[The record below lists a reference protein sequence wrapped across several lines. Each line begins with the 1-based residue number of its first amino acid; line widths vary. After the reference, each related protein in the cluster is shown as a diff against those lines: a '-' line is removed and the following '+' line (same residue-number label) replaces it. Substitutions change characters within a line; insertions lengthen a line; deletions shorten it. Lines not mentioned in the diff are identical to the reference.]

1 MSPRLLPLALAAFIA
16 APASLALAQPVPP
29 QPPRI
34 VVLGE
39 GESAIA
45 PDMALLSLGVMREAS
60 TAREALDAANAAM
73 AAVIAAMKAS
83 GVADRD
89 LQTSG
94 LQINPRYTYT
104 NKPDGTQEAAL
115 VGYQVANTL
124 SVRLRD
130 IEKTGEVIDKAVTLG
145 VNQNTGISF
154 SNEDPSK
161 ALMDARRKA
170 VEDAVAKARLLS
182 DAAGVELGRVIE
194 ISDQNYAAPP
204 VPMAEKAYARAADA
218 VPIAAGENAYKV
230 QVTVTFELR

>member
-1 MSPRLLPLALAAFIA
+1 MSPRLLPLALAACLA
-16 APASLALAQPVPP
+16 ASATTAFAQQAP

-34 VVLGE
+34 VVVGE

-45 PDMALLSLGVMREAS
+45 PDMALLSLGVMREAA
-60 TAREALDAANAAM
+60 TAREALDGANAAM

-89 LQTSG
+89 LQTAG
-94 LQINPRYTYT
+94 LQISPRYIYT

-115 VGYQVANTL
+115 AGYQVANTL

-154 SNEDPSK
+154 TNDDPSK
-161 ALMDARRKA
+161 ALTEARKKA
-170 VEDAVAKARLLS
+170 VEDAVAKARTLS
-182 DAAGVELGRVIE
+182 EAAGVTLGRVIE
-194 ISDQNYAAPP
+194 INDQNFS
-204 VPMAEKAYARAADA
+204 VSPMPIAEKAYARAADA
-218 VPIAAGENAYKV
+218 VPIAAGENAYRV

>member
-1 MSPRLLPLALAAFIA
+1 MSPRLLPLALAACLA
-16 APASLALAQPVPP
+16 ASATTAFAQQAP

-34 VVLGE
+34 VVVGE
-39 GESAIA
+39 GESAVA
-45 PDMALLSLGVMREAS
+45 PDMALLSLGVMREAA
-60 TAREALDAANAAM
+60 TAREALDGANAAM

-89 LQTSG
+89 LQTAG
-94 LQINPRYTYT
+94 LQISPRYTYT

-115 VGYQVANTL
+115 AGYQVANTL

-154 SNEDPSK
+154 TNDDPSK
-161 ALMDARRKA
+161 ALTEARRKA
-170 VEDAVAKARLLS
+170 VEDAVAKARTLS
-182 DAAGVELGRVIE
+182 EAAGVTLGRVLE
-194 ISDQNYAAPP
+194 INDQN
-204 VPMAEKAYARAADA
+204 VSVSPMPIAEKAYARAADA
-218 VPIAAGENAYKV
+218 VPIAAGENAYRV